1 MEIWAALV
9 AFRARLSQSHRQA
22 DHGLPAREAGRRHG
36 SADRVNVVALPLLT
50 ALAALGMLTTPVGAE
65 TYPTRPIKLI
75 VPFPPGGPVDVMAR
89 VVVQRLSTSLGQVI
103 IDNRPGADGTLGS
116 RSAAMAE
123 PDGYTLLFGSST
135 TLAAGPALYR
145 NPGYDPV
152 KSFVPVGMISSV
164 PFVLAVA
171 PHLPTRTVAELVAYA
186 KANPAKLNFG
196 APTGTLPHL
205 TGEMLKTRAGIDIV
219 HTPYKGAATAITDVL
234 AGQMDM
240 AFEPI
245 SVMVGHVREATCK
258 VIPLA
263 VTGATRSPE
272 LPNVPTIIESGY
284 PGFVSMS
291 WTGIVAP
298 AGTSP
303 EIVAK
308 INRAVVDSFRSKE
321 AAETLARLGAEP
333 NFGTPE
339 SFGTTIAAEIP
350 KWAEIVRAASV
361 RLD

>member
-1 MEIWAALV
+1 MKIRAALV
-9 AFRARLSQSHRQA
+9 ALLLAA
-22 DHGLPAREAGRRHG
+22 ATALPAQAQ
-36 SADRVNVVALPLLT
+36 P
-50 ALAALGMLTTPVGAE
+50 
-65 TYPTRPIKLI
+65 YPNRPIRLI

-89 VVVQRLSTSLGQVI
+89 VVVQRLAVGLGQVI
-103 IDNRPGADGTLGS
+103 IDNRPGAGGTVGS
-116 RSAAMAE
+116 RAAAMAE

-145 NPGYDPV
+145 NLGYDPM

-171 PHLPTRTVAELVAYA
+171 PHVPARTLADLVAYA
-186 KANPAKLNFG
+186 KANPGKVNFG

-205 TGEMLKTRAGIDIV
+205 TGEMLKMRAGIDIV
-219 HTPYKGAATAITDVL
+219 HIPYKGAATAITDVL
-234 AGQMDM
+234 SGQMDM

-245 SVMVGHVREATCK
+245 SVMVGHVREGK
-258 VIPLA
+258 VIALV

-272 LPNVPTIIESGY
+272 LPDVPTMIESGY

-298 AGTSP
+298 AGTPP
-303 EIVAK
+303 EVVAK
-308 INRAVVDSFRSKE
+308 LNRAVIDSFRSKE
-321 AAETLARLGAEP
+321 ASESLARLGAEP

-339 SFGTTIAAEIP
+339 SFGAMIAAEIP
-350 KWAEIVRAASV
+350 KWAETVRAAGV

>member
-1 MEIWAALV
+1 MKIRAALV
-9 AFRARLSQSHRQA
+9 ALLLAA
-22 DHGLPAREAGRRHG
+22 ATALPAQAQ
-36 SADRVNVVALPLLT
+36 P
-50 ALAALGMLTTPVGAE
+50 
-65 TYPTRPIKLI
+65 YPNRPIRLI

-89 VVVQRLSTSLGQVI
+89 VVVQRLAVGLGQVI
-103 IDNRPGADGTLGS
+103 IDNRPGAGGTVGS
-116 RSAAMAE
+116 RAAAMAE

-145 NPGYDPV
+145 NLGYDPM

-171 PHLPTRTVAELVAYA
+171 PHVPARTLADLVAYA
-186 KANPAKLNFG
+186 KANPGKVNFG

-205 TGEMLKTRAGIDIV
+205 TGEMLKMRAGIDIV
-219 HTPYKGAATAITDVL
+219 HIPYKGAATAITDVL
-234 AGQMDM
+234 SGQMDM

-245 SVMVGHVREATCK
+245 SVMVGHVRDGK
-258 VIPLA
+258 VIALV

-272 LPNVPTIIESGY
+272 LPDVPTMIESGY

-298 AGTSP
+298 AGTPP
-303 EIVAK
+303 EVVAK
-308 INRAVVDSFRSKE
+308 LNRAVIDSFRSKE
-321 AAETLARLGAEP
+321 ASESLARLGAEP

-339 SFGTTIAAEIP
+339 SFGAMIAAEIP
-350 KWAEIVRAASV
+350 KWAETVRAAGV

>member
-1 MEIWAALV
+1 MARSRLLLSALV
-9 AFRARLSQSHRQA
+9 ALGIS
-22 DHGLPAREAGRRHG
+22 
-36 SADRVNVVALPLLT
+36 
-50 ALAALGMLTTPVGAE
+50 ALGISAAAAQAQP
-65 TYPTRPIKLI
+65 YPSRPIKLI

-89 VVVQRLSTSLGQVI
+89 VVVQRLSVGLGQVI
-103 IDNRPGADGTLGS
+103 IDNRPGAGGTLGT
-116 RSAAMAE
+116 RAAAMAE

-135 TLAAGPALYR
+135 TLAAAPSLYR

-152 KSFVPVGMISSV
+152 KSFEPVGMISSV

-171 PHLPTRTVAELVAYA
+171 PHVPARTLAELVAYA
-186 KANPAKLNFG
+186 KANPGKVNFG

-219 HTPYKGAATAITDVL
+219 HIPYKGAATAITDVL
-234 AGQMDM
+234 SGQMDM

-245 SVMVGHVREATCK
+245 SVMVGHVREGK

-272 LPNVPTIIESGY
+272 LPDVPTMIESGY

-303 EIVAK
+303 EVVAK
-308 INRAVVDSFRSKE
+308 LNRAVIDSFSSKE
-321 AAETLARLGAEP
+321 AREGLARLGAEP
-333 NFGTPE
+333 NLGTPG
-339 SFGTTIAAEIP
+339 SFGAMIAAEIP
-350 KWAEIVRAASV
+350 KWAETVRAAGV